1 MIANNIRIVFRQL
14 IRNKSFSVINLIG
27 LVAGLTV
34 CLFIAQFVWFEYSF
48 EQFNKNADRTFRV
61 NLYNTTN
68 GVFDEISKG
77 TVSGLAYAMKQ
88 ALPSIEAIG
97 RLSSK
102 EGAVVYNPAKEIRT
116 LESSIVFADPSIVD
130 ILAIN
135 LLSGNNPKILKTTQ
149 SIIISK
155 SIAIKY
161 FGKSD
166 AVGKSLEIGFPGANI
181 EMGLFII
188 GGVFEDIPA
197 NSNQYFDI
205 ALSPKNEQTW
215 NENWAWSNVTTYVR
229 LNTNTN
235 PKHLPEGLGKIVKQ
249 YHQDDTGDKYLLEP
263 IRDIRLHALDGSGRA
278 TMVNFFLGLGLVV
291 LMLAWFNYISLST
304 ARFLESMKEVGIR
317 KLIGASRKQLISR
330 FLTESFVFNA
340 ISFLCAILL
349 FVIIW
354 PLAASYFKIPAS
366 QLILEIPQ
374 VYLFLLFALFVGVA
388 MSGLYPAIFLSSF
401 KPLHSL
407 KGRVN
412 EFTDRSTLR
421 KVLVV
426 TQLTVSLILI
436 TAIFGIQK
444 QIDFIRNQNLGIS
457 LEQTVIIDSPV
468 LTDATTVNRY
478 EPFKNEILRLSSV
491 SGVTYASSFP
501 GSEIDWH
508 RADITLNEENAPYRY
523 SSRIVSIGTE
533 FLGVFNLELLTGRN
547 FSPDLESDKK
557 TMLINEE
564 ATKMFGFKGIE
575 DAIGKIIFIGSRR
588 FEVIG
593 VIKNYHFRS
602 LQHQLQPLLYMQG
615 YPRNPAYAI
624 KLVGQNFTSTIST
637 IEKQWKE
644 TYPNNVFSYYFLDE
658 KFDSQYSTDK
668 QIGVIV
674 GVLTFLA
681 VVISFLGLFGLS
693 LYTVNRKT
701 KEIGIRKVLGASSI
715 NIVSLLSKDYVKLVI
730 IGCAIGVPVVY
741 EMINKW
747 LQTYA
752 YRMPMDVSLFLV
764 PVLILIMLT
773 TLTISIK
780 TVKSAS
786 INPIDSLRYE

>member
-1 MIANNIRIVFRQL
+1 MIANNIKIVFRQL
-14 IRNKSFSVINLIG
+14 TRNKSFSLINLIG
-27 LVAGLTV
+27 LITGLTV
-34 CLFIAQFVWFEYSF
+34 CLFITQFVWFEYSF
-48 EQFNKNADRTFRV
+48 EQFNKNADRTYRV
-61 NLYNTTN
+61 NLYNTSN
-68 GVFDEISKG
+68 GVFDGISNG

-88 ALPSIEAIG
+88 TLSGIEAIG

-102 EGAVVYNPAKEIRT
+102 EGAVVYNPVKEIIN
-116 LESSIVFADPSIVD
+116 LESRIVFADPSIVD
-130 ILAIN
+130 VLAIN
-135 LLSGNNPKILKTTQ
+135 LLSGDNLKILKTAQ

-155 SIAIKY
+155 TIAIKY
-161 FGKSD
+161 FGDSN
-166 AVGKSLEIGFPGANI
+166 AVGKSLEIGFPSANI
-181 EMGLFII
+181 EMGLFVVD
-188 GGVFEDIPA
+188 GVFEDIPA
-197 NSNQYFDI
+197 NSNQHFDI
-205 ALSPKNEQTW
+205 VLPPKDGQVW
-215 NENWAWSNVTTYVR
+215 NENWAWSNVTTYLR
-229 LNTNTN
+229 LAPNSS
-235 PKHLPEGLGKIVKQ
+235 PERLKEALAKIVKQ
-249 YHQDDTGDKYLLEP
+249 YHQDDPGDKYLLEP
-263 IRDIRLHALDGSGRA
+263 IGDIRLHALDGSGKA

-291 LMLAWFNYISLST
+291 LILAWFNYISLST

-317 KLIGASRKQLISR
+317 KLIGASRKQLIFR
-330 FLTESFVFNA
+330 FLTESFVFNT

-354 PLAASYFKIPAS
+354 PLAATYFKIS
-366 QLILEIPQ
+366 SSELILEIPQ
-374 VYLFLLFALFVGVA
+374 VYLLLFAALVVGVV

-401 KPLHSL
+401 KPLQSI
-407 KGRVN
+407 KGKLN
-412 EFTDRSTLR
+412 EFTERSKLR

-436 TAIFGIQK
+436 TAIFAIQK
-444 QIDFIRNQNLGIS
+444 QIDFIRNQSLGIS
-457 LEQTVIIDSPV
+457 LEQTLIIDSPV
-468 LTDATTVNRY
+468 LTDATTVNKY
-478 EPFKNEILRLSSV
+478 EPFKNEVLRLPSV
-491 SGVTYASSFP
+491 NGVTYASSFP

-533 FLGVFNLELLTGRN
+533 FLGAFNLKLLTGRN
-547 FSPDLESDKK
+547 FNPDIESDKK
-557 TMLINEE
+557 AMLINEE
-564 ATKMFGFKGIE
+564 ATKMFGFKGVE

-624 KLVGQNFTSTIST
+624 KLAGQNFTSTIST
-637 IEKQWKE
+637 IEKQWRE
-644 TYPNNVFSYYFLDE
+644 TYPGNVFSYYFLDE
-658 KFDSQYSTDK
+658 KFDMQYSKDK
-668 QIGVIV
+668 QIGMIV

-681 VVISFLGLFGLS
+681 VVVSFLGLFGLS

-701 KEIGIRKVLGASSI
+701 KEIGIRKVLGASSF
-715 NIVSLLSKDYVKLVI
+715 NIVSLLSKDYIKLVI
-730 IGCAIGVPVVY
+730 IGCAIGLPVGY
-741 EMINKW
+741 EMIKKW

-752 YRMPMDVSLFLV
+752 YQMPIDTSLFLV
-764 PVLILIMLT
+764 PVLILVLLT